1 MRKKDKSTDSP
12 QEKVRATT
20 EKKKKNTSFVE
31 AGVIEGSVTLDSQA
45 QVVANNYNNM
55 GGADYS
61 DETSLDYG
69 GYGAGTRRN
78 RAATLTRAERYSNIE
93 GGVVPFIYSASRGKY
108 TSNISIRDAIILCQ
122 KCYYNFSVFRNTID
136 LMTEFSCSQIYFTG
150 GNAQSRKFFEAWA
163 NRVNLWRL
171 QDEFY
176 REYYRSG
183 NVFLYKLNA
192 IFNKED
198 MAAITDVL
206 TAAKEKEVPI
216 RYIILNPADI
226 QSIGSASFISPRYVK
241 VLNDFEL
248 QVLTNPKTPEEKDLA
263 KRIQEFGQLQ
273 ETVKTAQSQTYL
285 VFYLD
290 PDRVKAIFYKKQPY
304 EPFGVPM
311 GFPVL
316 QDINWKQE
324 LKNIDMAISRT
335 VQQAILLVTM
345 GNDEMGMPTAKQI
358 NNLKNIFQNES
369 VGRILV
375 TDYTTNAKFVI
386 PEIDKILDP
395 KKYEIV
401 NQDIKN
407 GLNNILI
414 GDEKYANSSTKVDM
428 FLARLKHAREVFF
441 NEFLLPE
448 IKFIGEQLG
457 FKSVPTPR
465 LKKVDFKD
473 DPNLARIYSR
483 LLEIGVLTPEEG
495 ITALET
501 GRLPLPEESIESQK
515 KLHEYHEDGLYQPL
529 LNNPNLV
536 IPQKEDSKMGQQTV
550 SPTPA
555 PVKTAGGKGVAGRP
569 PGSGVQKSVNNIG
582 KIGKKISAQDI
593 ANNLGRFDLLEG
605 SIETYLK
612 EKFNKKK
619 LAKEQKQIVKEIAET
634 IAINEKPDKWLESIA
649 AYITQPVQMSDN
661 LNEVN
666 EISERH
672 GVDIKTAILL
682 MHSQINEE

>member
-1 MRKKDKSTDSP
+1 MTQKGKS
-12 QEKVRATT
+12 QEASEIKAKVTK
-20 EKKKKNTSFVE
+20 EKKKKNTSFV
-31 AGVIEGSVTLDSQA
+31 APSLIEGSVKLDGQSEII
-45 QVVANNYNNM
+45 ANYGDM
-55 GGADYS
+55 GGSNSYDDDA
-61 DETSLDYG
+61 LDYG
-69 GYGAGTRRN
+69 GGGVTARRN
-78 RAATLTRAERYSNIE
+78 RATTITRSERYSNIE

-136 LMTEFSCSQIYFTG
+136 LMTEFSCSPIYFTG

-192 IFNKED
+192 IFNRD
-198 MAAITDVL
+198 DISAISDVV
-206 TAAKEKEVPI
+206 TAAKQKEVPI

-241 VLNDFEL
+241 VLNDFEM
-248 QVLTNPKTPEEKDLA
+248 QVLTNPKTDQEKELA

-290 PDRVKAIFYKKQPY
+290 PDRVKAVFYKKQSY

-345 GNDEMGMPTAKQI
+345 GNDEVGMPTAKQI
-358 NNLKNIFQNES
+358 ANLKNIFQNES

-375 TDYTTNAKFVI
+375 TDYTTEAKFVI

-395 KKYEIV
+395 KKYQIV
-401 NQDIKN
+401 NEDIKN
-407 GLNNILI
+407 GLNNILV
-414 GDEKYANSSTKVDM
+414 GDEKYANSSTKVEM
-428 FLARLKHAREVFF
+428 FLARLKHAREVFL

-448 IKFIGEQLG
+448 IKFIGEELG

-465 LKKVDFKD
+465 FKDADFRD

-483 LLEIGVLTPEEG
+483 LMEIGVLTPEEG

-501 GRLPLPEESIESQK
+501 GRLPLPEESLENQK
-515 KLHEYHEDGLYQPL
+515 KLHTYHEDGLYQPL

-536 IPQKEDSKMGQQTV
+536 VPPTGDKEQGQQSQSPQK
-550 SPTPA
+550 
-555 PVKTAGGKGVAGRP
+555 KTGGAGGMAGRP
-569 PGSGVQKSVNNIG
+569 PGTGTPKTVNNIG
-582 KIGKKISAQDI
+582 KIGKKISAQDV
-593 ANNLGRFDLLEG
+593 ANNLARFDLLEG
-605 SIETYLK
+605 SIENYLK
-612 EKFNKKK
+612 EKFKKKK
-619 LAKEQKQIVKEIAET
+619 LAKEQKEIVKEIAET
-634 IAINEKPDKWLESIA
+634 IAINEKPEKWLESIA
-649 AYITQPVQMSDN
+649 TYISEPVQISDN
-661 LNEVN
+661 LNQVQ

>member
-1 MRKKDKSTDSP
+1 MTKKGKTKASVPMVEVKGKQDTIKSTAFVSP
-12 QEKVRATT
+12 
-20 EKKKKNTSFVE
+20 
-31 AGVIEGSVTLDSQA
+31 GLIEGSVKMDSQA
-45 QVVANNYNNM
+45 EVIANNWGSM
-55 GGADYS
+55 GGADSY
-61 DETSLDYG
+61 DDDALDYG
-69 GYGAGTRRN
+69 GNGASVRRN
-78 RAATLTRAERYSNIE
+78 RAATITRSERYSNIE

-136 LMTEFSCSQIYFTG
+136 LMTEFSCSPIYFTG
-150 GNAQSRKFFEAWA
+150 GNAQSRKFFEAWS

-198 MAAITDVL
+198 LSAISDVL
-206 TAAKEKEVPI
+206 TAAKQKEVPI

-241 VLNDFEL
+241 VLNDFEM
-248 QVLTNPKTPEEKDLA
+248 QVLTNPKSDEEKDLA

-290 PDRVKAIFYKKQPY
+290 PDRVKAVFYKKQPY

-335 VQQAILLVTM
+335 IQQSILLVTM
-345 GNDEMGMPTAKQI
+345 GNDEVGMPTAKQI
-358 NNLKNIFQNES
+358 ANLKNIFQNES

-386 PEIDKILDP
+386 PEVDKLLDP
-395 KKYEIV
+395 KKYQIV
-401 NQDIKN
+401 NEDIKN
-407 GLNNILI
+407 GLNNVLI
-414 GDEKYANSSTKVDM
+414 GDEKYANSSTKVEM
-428 FLARLKHAREVFF
+428 FLARLKHAREVFL

-448 IKFIGEQLG
+448 IKFVGEQLG
-457 FKSVPTPR
+457 FKSIPTPR
-465 LKKVDFKD
+465 FKDSDFKD

-483 LLEIGVLTPEEG
+483 LIEIGVLTPEEG

-501 GRLPLPEESIESQK
+501 GRLPLPEESVESQK
-515 KLHEYHEDGLYQPL
+515 KLHDYHEDGLYQPL

-536 IPQKEDSKMGQQTV
+536 VPQTGKIELGQQPKAAPQKSG
-550 SPTPA
+550 PA
-555 PVKTAGGKGVAGRP
+555 SSGLSGRP
-569 PGSGVQKSVNNIG
+569 PGTGTPKSVNNVG
-582 KIGKKISAQDI
+582 KIGKKVSAKEV
-593 ANNLGRFDLLEG
+593 ASNLARFDLLEG
-605 SIETYLK
+605 SIENYLK
-612 EKFNKKK
+612 EKFKRKK
-619 LAKEQKQIVKEIAET
+619 LIKEQKQIVSEIAET
-634 IAINEKPDKWLESIA
+634 IAINEKPQNWLESIA
-649 AYITQPVQMSDN
+649 KYVNEPVQANEN
-661 LNEVN
+661 LNEVT
-666 EISERH
+666 EISEKH
-672 GVDIKTAILL
+672 GVDTKTAILL
-682 MHSQINEE
+682 MHSQIEEQ

>member
-1 MRKKDKSTDSP
+1 MTQKGKSQDGS
-12 QEKVRATT
+12 EIKAKVTK
-20 EKKKKNTSFVE
+20 EKKKKNTSFV
-31 AGVIEGSVTLDSQA
+31 APSFIEGSVKLDSQA
-45 QVVANNYNNM
+45 EVV
-55 GGADYS
+55 ADYS
-61 DETSLDYG
+61 SMGAGDSYDNDALDYG
-69 GYGAGTRRN
+69 GYGSPTRRN
-78 RAATLTRAERYSNIE
+78 RAATITRAERYSNIE

-136 LMTEFSCSQIYFTG
+136 LMTEFSCSPIYFTG

-192 IFNKED
+192 IFKRED

-206 TAAKEKEVPI
+206 TAASTKEVPI

-241 VLNDFEL
+241 VLNDFEM
-248 QVLTNPKTPEEKDLA
+248 QVLTNPKTDEEKDLA
-263 KRIQEFGQLQ
+263 KRVQEFGQLQ

-290 PDRVKAIFYKKQPY
+290 PDRVKAVFYKKQPY

-335 VQQAILLVTM
+335 IQQSILLVTM
-345 GNDEMGMPTAKQI
+345 GNDEVGMPTAKQI
-358 NNLKNIFQNES
+358 NNLKNIFLNES

-386 PEIDKILDP
+386 PEVDKLLDP

-401 NQDIKN
+401 NEDIKN

-414 GDEKYANSSTKVDM
+414 GDEKYANSSTKVEM
-428 FLARLKHAREVFF
+428 FLARLKHAREVFL

-465 LKKVDFKD
+465 FKDADFRD

-483 LLEIGVLTPEEG
+483 LIEIGVLTPQEG

-501 GRLPLPEESIESQK
+501 GRLPLPEESVENQK
-515 KLHEYHEDGLYQPL
+515 KLHEYHNDGLYQPL

-536 IPQKEDSKMGQQTV
+536 VSPTGKEDSMEK
-550 SPTPA
+550 PA
-555 PVKTAGGKGVAGRP
+555 PQKVVPSKGMSGRP
-569 PGSGVQKSVNNIG
+569 PGTGTPKMINNVG
-582 KIGKKISAQDI
+582 KIGKKISAKDV
-593 ANNLGRFDLLEG
+593 ATNLARFDLLEG
-605 SIETYLK
+605 SIENYLK
-612 EKFNKKK
+612 EKFKKKK
-619 LAKEQKQIVKEIAET
+619 LIKEQKEIVSEVAET
-634 IAINEKPDKWLESIA
+634 IAINEKPENWLESIA
-649 AYITQPVQMSDN
+649 KYINEPVKVSKN

-666 EISERH
+666 QIAEMH
-672 GVDIKTAILL
+672 GVDTKTAILL
-682 MHSQINEE
+682 MHSQIEE

>member
-1 MRKKDKSTDSP
+1 MTQKGKS
-12 QEKVRATT
+12 QEGSEVKAKATK
-20 EKKKKNTSFVE
+20 EKKKNTSFVSPSL
-31 AGVIEGSVTLDSQA
+31 IEGSVKLDSQA
-45 QVVANNYNNM
+45 EVVAGSYM
-55 GGADYS
+55 GGADAY
-61 DETSLDYG
+61 DDDALDYG
-69 GYGAGTRRN
+69 GYGAPTRRN
-78 RAATLTRAERYSNIE
+78 RSATITRAERYSNIE

-136 LMTEFSCSQIYFTG
+136 LMTEFSCSPIYFTG

-183 NVFLYKLNA
+183 NVFVYKLNA
-192 IFNKED
+192 VFKRED
-198 MAAITDVL
+198 MAAITDVV
-206 TAAKEKEVPI
+206 TAAGNREVPI

-241 VLNDFEL
+241 VLNDFEM
-248 QVLTNPKTPEEKDLA
+248 QVLTNPKTEEEKDLA

-345 GNDEMGMPTAKQI
+345 GNDEVGMPTAKQI
-358 NNLKNIFQNES
+358 NNLKNIFMNES

-375 TDYTTNAKFVI
+375 TDYTTQAKFVI
-386 PEIDKILDP
+386 PEIDKIIDP
-395 KKYEIV
+395 KKYQIV
-401 NQDIKN
+401 NEDIKN

-414 GDEKYANSSTKVDM
+414 GDEKYANSSTKVEM

-441 NEFLLPE
+441 NDFLLPE
-448 IKFIGEQLG
+448 MKYIGEQLG
-457 FKSVPTPR
+457 FKSIPQPR
-465 LKKVDFKD
+465 FKNADFRD
-473 DPNLARIYSR
+473 DPNLSRIYSR

-501 GRLPLPEESIESQK
+501 GRLPLPEESLENQK
-515 KLHEYHEDGLYQPL
+515 KLHEYHEEGLYQPL
-529 LNNPNLV
+529 LNNPNLIV
-536 IPQKEDSKMGQQTV
+536 PQTGEVELGQQPQTMQ
-550 SPTPA
+550 
-555 PVKTAGGKGVAGRP
+555 KTGGAGGMTGRP
-569 PGSGVQKSVNNIG
+569 PGGGTKKSVNNVG
-582 KIGKKISAQDI
+582 KIGKKISAQDV
-593 ANNLGRFDLLEG
+593 ANNLARFDLLEG
-605 SIETYLK
+605 SIENYLK
-612 EKFNKKK
+612 EKFKKKK
-619 LAKEQKQIVKEIAET
+619 LAKEQKDIVKEIAET

-649 AYITQPVQMSDN
+649 TYITEPVQMSDS
-661 LNEVN
+661 LAEVQ

>member
-1 MRKKDKSTDSP
+1 MTQKGKS
-12 QEKVRATT
+12 QEASEIKAKVTK
-20 EKKKKNTSFVE
+20 EKKKKNTSFVSPSL
-31 AGVIEGSVTLDSQA
+31 IEGSVKLDSQSE
-45 QVVANNYNNM
+45 VVAAGYGDM
-55 GGADYS
+55 GGANSYD
-61 DETSLDYG
+61 DDSLDYG
-69 GYGAGTRRN
+69 GYGAPARRN
-78 RAATLTRAERYSNIE
+78 RTATITRSERYSNIE

-136 LMTEFSCSQIYFTG
+136 LMTEFSCSPIYFTG

-183 NVFLYKLNA
+183 NVFVYKLNA
-192 IFNKED
+192 IFKRED
-198 MAAITDVL
+198 MAAITDVV
-206 TAAKEKEVPI
+206 TAAGNREVPI

-241 VLNDFEL
+241 VLNDFEM
-248 QVLTNPKTPEEKDLA
+248 QVLTNPKTDEEKDLA

-345 GNDEMGMPTAKQI
+345 GNDEVGMPTAKQI
-358 NNLKNIFQNES
+358 TNLRNIFQNES

-375 TDYTTNAKFVI
+375 TDYTTQAKFVI

-395 KKYEIV
+395 KKYQIV
-401 NQDIKN
+401 NEDIKN
-407 GLNNILI
+407 GLNNILV
-414 GDEKYANSSTKVDM
+414 GDEKYANSSTKVEM

-441 NEFLLPE
+441 NDFLLPE
-448 IKFIGEQLG
+448 MKYIGEQLG
-457 FKSVPTPR
+457 FKSIPQPR
-465 LKKVDFKD
+465 FKQADFRD
-473 DPNLARIYSR
+473 DPNLSRIYSR

-501 GRLPLPEESIESQK
+501 GRLPLPEESIENQK
-515 KLHEYHEDGLYQPL
+515 KLHEYHNEGLYQPL

-536 IPQKEDSKMGQQTV
+536 VPPTGDEKDKQGKPAQQ
-550 SPTPA
+550 
-555 PVKTAGGKGVAGRP
+555 KTAGGGGMTGRP
-569 PGSGVQKSVNNIG
+569 PGGGTPKSINNVG
-582 KIGKKISAQDI
+582 KIGRKISAQDV
-593 ANNLGRFDLLEG
+593 ANNMARFDLLEG
-605 SIETYLK
+605 SIENYLK
-612 EKFNKKK
+612 EKFKKKK
-619 LAKEQKQIVKEIAET
+619 LGKEQKEIVKEIAET
-634 IAINEKPDKWLESIA
+634 IAINEQPDKWLESIA
-649 AYITQPVQMSDN
+649 TYVTQPVQLSEK
-661 LNEVN
+661 LSEVQ
-666 EISERH
+666 EISEQH
-672 GVDIKTAILL
+672 GVDTKTAILL
-682 MHSQINEE
+682 MHSQINN